1 MRMNK
6 TKVAGNDSKVDP
18 NVILSLSLS
27 LYSFISPFFC
37 WVFCLMK
44 FAKVS
49 SFFYI
54 PTSCVRSHDAWFA
67 T

>member
-27 LYSFISPFFC
+27 LFIPSFPPFSVGCF
-37 WVFCLMK
+37 V
-44 FAKVS
+44 
-49 SFFYI
+49 
-54 PTSCVRSHDAWFA
+54 
-67 T
+67 

>member
-1 MRMNK
+1 MRMNE
-6 TKVAGNDSKVDP
+6 TKVAGNDNKVDP
-18 NVILSLSLS
+18 NVIFSVSF
-27 LYSFISPFFC
+27 YSFISPFFC

-44 FAKVS
+44 FARVS

-54 PTSCVRSHDAWFA
+54 PTSYVRSHDAQFA